1 VWTNHCKDDKAFK
14 KVEQVRSKT
23 ILEEMLPRR
32 NNFSQLS
39 GCPTS
44 VDQPSQGRQGL
55 YDHLK
60 KVERHQKD
68 LEAHNIAKKNH
79 PRPELNSRGEP
90 QWHGSAAQNLLKATV
105 EAGQH
110 KEVDP
115 KELWNK
121 TPECRVHTLEL
132 FRDHVCQEG
141 RLHKFNHCVDL
152 LKKKKID
159 ELQH

>member
-1 VWTNHCKDDKAFK
+1 LKRCFRDETISANYQDAQQVWTNHCKDDKAFK
-14 KVEQVRSKT
+14 RMQCDGAFVRRLK
-23 ILEEMLPRR
+23 
-32 NNFSQLS
+32 
-39 GCPTS
+39 S
-44 VDQPSQGRQGL
+44 VQD
-55 YDHLK
+55 DHLK